1 MPLDVGKLRH
11 RITIERPVLNQD
23 ATTGEMVRTWE
34 TVVAN
39 EPAAV
44 EPLSVRDFLAA
55 QALQSAVTLRVTIR
69 FRAGLTADMR
79 LLHGS
84 RIYNP
89 QGWLADPVS
98 GIEYLTAPCSEGV
111 NDG

>member
-1 MPLDVGKLRH
+1 
-11 RITIERPVLNQD
+11 
-23 ATTGEMVRTWE
+23 
-34 TVVAN
+34 
-39 EPAAV
+39 
-44 EPLSVRDFLAA
+44 
-55 QALQSAVTLRVTIR
+55 
-69 FRAGLTADMR
+69 MR